1 MDNNVVSQDVE
12 ILSAA
17 GTVDWLTITV
27 KNHEK
32 RLLVMQEVQRI
43 AGDLEGQGNV
53 RRKWGMKGY
62 LGYNIA
68 GLRWGVREDSD
79 ICMLSGPTAALNWE
93 PALALA
99 ENVTRVDLAATLTL
113 AQPKMDVAR
122 SAYSLIITDPDKCN
136 CKKRKF
142 TFIENSSGGQ
152 TLYIGSR
159 ASDQF
164 GRLYDKGC
172 ESQELACAPPGMIW
186 RYEVEFKSYRAK
198 KLAAQL
204 AETARREESGINED
218 IGTFVNQWFI
228 GRNIIPIWVA
238 AVDDMD
244 WTCELEAQIT
254 DDDAS
259 LRWLSIQVRPTVERL
274 LDRKRAGEV
283 FEALGITV
291 VSQEDVNYAI
301 DAKRDQREAAR
312 NAWADLNDEIAVT
325 RRNA

>member
-1 MDNNVVSQDVE
+1 MKTCSDASVVAQDIE

-27 KNHEK
+27 KGYEK
-32 RLLVMQEVQRI
+32 RHLVMQEVQRI
-43 AGDLEGQGNV
+43 ASDLEGQGNV

-68 GLRWGVREDSD
+68 GLRWGIRDDSD
-79 ICMLSGPTAALNWE
+79 ICMLSGETAALNWE

-113 AQPKMDVAR
+113 AKPKMDVAR
-122 SAYSLIITDPDKCN
+122 SAYSLIITDPDKCH
-136 CKKRKF
+136 CKKRRF
-142 TFIENSSGGQ
+142 TFIENTAGGQ
-152 TLYIGSR
+152 TLYVGSR

-172 ESQELACAPPGMIW
+172 ESEENLCAPPGIIW

-198 KLAAQL
+198 KLAIQL
-204 AETARREESGINED
+204 AETARREETDVSED
-218 IGTFVNQWFI
+218 IGTFVSQWFI
-228 GRNIIPIWVA
+228 GRNITPIWVGA
-238 AVDDMD
+238 SDDMD
-244 WTCELEAQIT
+244 WTCEIEAQIT

-274 LDRKRAGEV
+274 LDRKRADEV
-283 FEALGITV
+283 FDALGITII
-291 VSQEDVNYAI
+291 SQAELDQRRI
-301 DAKRDQREAAR
+301 DARSLDK
-312 NAWADLNDEIAVT
+312 V
-325 RRNA
+325 

>member
-1 MDNNVVSQDVE
+1 MLENVRLAVDGNKPAVENDVE

-27 KNHEK
+27 RNHEK
-32 RLLVMQEVQRI
+32 RLLVMREVQRI
-43 AGDLEGQGNV
+43 ASDLEGQGNV

-68 GLRWGVREDSD
+68 GLRWGVRDDSD

-113 AQPKMDVAR
+113 ASPKLDVAR
-122 SAYSLIITDPDKCN
+122 SAYSLIITDPDKCHY
-136 CKKRKF
+136 KKRRF
-142 TFIENSSGGQ
+142 TFIENNAGGQ

-172 ESQELACAPPGMIW
+172 ESLELMCASPGVIW

-198 KLAAQL
+198 KIAVQL
-204 AETARREESGINED
+204 QGAHWREETDVSED
-218 IGTFVNQWFI
+218 IGAFVNKWFI
-228 GRNIIPIWVA
+228 GRNITPIWVGA
-238 AVDDMD
+238 SDDMD
-244 WTCELEAQIT
+244 WTCELEARIS
-254 DDDAS
+254 DDNAS

-274 LDRKRAGEV
+274 LDRHRAEEV
-283 FEALGITV
+283 FEALGITII
-291 VSQEDVNYAI
+291 SQAELEKRVER
-301 DAKRDQREAAR
+301 AKQLDRS
-312 NAWADLNDEIAVT
+312 
-325 RRNA
+325 

>member
-1 MDNNVVSQDVE
+1 MLEKIGLASKVDPPTVSQDVE
-12 ILSAA
+12 IVSAT

-27 KNHEK
+27 KNRDK
-32 RLLVMQEVQRI
+32 RNLAMQEVQRL

-62 LGYNIA
+62 VGYNIA
-68 GLRWGVREDSD
+68 GLRWGIRDDSD
-79 ICMLSGPTAALNWE
+79 ICMLSGPVAALNWE

-99 ENVTRVDLAATLTL
+99 ENVTRLDLAVTLTL
-113 AQPKMDVAR
+113 SKPKLDVAR
-122 SAYSLIITDPDKCN
+122 AAYSLIITDPDKCH

-142 TFIENSSGGQ
+142 TFIENNAGGQ

-172 ESQELACAPPGMIW
+172 ESQELVCAPPGVIW
-186 RYEVEFKSYRAK
+186 RYEIEFKSYRAK
-198 KLAAQL
+198 NIAAQL
-204 AETARREESGINED
+204 AETHRKEESDISSD
-218 IGTFVNQWFI
+218 IGHFVNLWFL
-228 GRNIIPIWVA
+228 GRNVTPIWVA
-238 AVDDMD
+238 APDDMD
-244 WTCELEAQIT
+244 WTCEIDAAIT

-274 LDRKRAGEV
+274 LDRKRADEV

-291 VSQEDVNYAI
+291 VSQVELEQRVI
-301 DAKRDQREAAR
+301 KAKQLD
-312 NAWADLNDEIAVT
+312 IS
-325 RRNA
+325 